1 MANKIQIA
9 NRCIQYCKYFLS
21 IEVFTSVQEDSN
33 IAVGIETLLRLRSRQ
48 PLDVAQ
54 GDFTLQMTQR
64 RRTSFQAT
72 TKLSL
77 MKLTTTL
84 APRGSMVAFVS

>member
-9 NRCIQYCKYFLS
+9 NQCIQFCKY
-21 IEVFTSVQEDSN
+21 IPPIVFTSVQEDSD

-77 MKLTTTL
+77 MKLTTTP